1 MKATLLL
8 LFLSV
13 LGPMAAARAVTFN
26 LAGDWL
32 ADEEGIQGIPNG
44 SLILLI
50 ASTLDTKF
58 SPPLDRGIIDPRSD
72 ERLLGAFA
80 ASDDGNR
87 SNRGCFAKTIQV
99 NLGDKSQGLEHFGG
113 GDPVMVRWFPTL
125 SLEDLD
131 ALPNESIPYGEFRA
145 DEVLLGSNATWVA
158 PASNSATIN
167 LSIVSKATGNRYKP
181 NGTLAAQGLAA
192 YRSVERLF
200 SEVAHGK
207 LTISTVANGSLALT
221 WPLRQGADPVG
232 KLQQSSDLIHWSES
246 DVEIDLSNE
255 GVASAHADTEGHAR
269 FYRISD

>member
-145 DEVLLGSNATWVA
+145 DEVLLGSNATVRWLRRDS
-158 PASNSATIN
+158 PRTGLSSACSRRSLT
-167 LSIVSKATGNRYKP
+167 VSS
-181 NGTLAAQGLAA
+181 
-192 YRSVERLF
+192 RSRLWR
-200 SEVAHGK
+200 
-207 LTISTVANGSLALT
+207 TVR
-221 WPLRQGADPVG
+221 WPLRGLCVKAPILWVNC
-232 KLQQSSDLIHWSES
+232 SRAAI
-246 DVEIDLSNE
+246 
-255 GVASAHADTEGHAR
+255 
-269 FYRISD
+269 